1 MFFHVYVAIRISP
14 GDRPANLCIFEIA
27 NIGMA
32 LPKGSVVFRTC
43 LVNSIGLWI
52 LSARIECQVLH
63 CAVDK
68 VCGDC
73 RPDADGGP
81 AA

>member
-1 MFFHVYVAIRISP
+1 
-14 GDRPANLCIFEIA
+14 
-27 NIGMA
+27 MA

-43 LVNSIGLWI
+43 LVNSIGLRI

-63 CAVDK
+63 FAIDK

-73 RPDADGGP
+73 CPDAGGGL